1 MQIIKETVDFQIE
14 GKNAVAIGKFDGI
27 HVGHR
32 KLLQKISQAKQNGM
46 AAVVFTFDPSPEELF
61 QGIKLPVLD
70 TKDEKRRKIEE
81 MGVDYLI
88 EFPLTLQTAAIPP
101 EEFMED
107 ILYRRLGTAL
117 LVSGT
122 DLSFGDQGRGN
133 SAMLAAFAAQKG
145 FSYEMIDKVCVNGR
159 EVSSSR
165 IREAVTEGRMVEVAQ
180 MLGEP
185 YSVSGVI
192 VHGNH
197 IGHTLDMPTVNIVP
211 EYYKLLPPNGVYA
224 TISQTQNDSYYGVT
238 NIGCKPTVSDKKV
251 LGVETYLYDFDG
263 DLYGEE
269 IRTRLLH
276 YMRPEQRWKAKSV
289 LKA

>member
-101 EEFMED
+101 EEPPYW
-107 ILYRRLGTAL
+107 YREPICPLG
-117 LVSGT
+117 
-122 DLSFGDQGRGN
+122 
-133 SAMLAAFAAQKG
+133 
-145 FSYEMIDKVCVNGR
+145 
-159 EVSSSR
+159 
-165 IREAVTEGRMVEVAQ
+165 IREEG
-180 MLGEP
+180 
-185 YSVSGVI
+185 I
-192 VHGNH
+192 
-197 IGHTLDMPTVNIVP
+197 
-211 EYYKLLPPNGVYA
+211 LPCWRHL
-224 TISQTQNDSYYGVT
+224 QHR
-238 NIGCKPTVSDKKV
+238 KV
-251 LGVETYLYDFDG
+251 FL
-263 DLYGEE
+263 
-269 IRTRLLH
+269 
-276 YMRPEQRWKAKSV
+276 MR
-289 LKA
+289 